1 MMRKNWFVGIIALV
15 FILVLSACSGSSED
29 DSAEPEDVKGKDSQI
44 EEKEQKE
51 TESSDDESEEE
62 EASEEDEETDDSAEE
77 SDDNDEETD
86 DSAGES
92 DDNDEETDDS
102 DKESDDNDEATDSD
116 EEDFSYDTLI
126 ELGFDI
132 FEAQV
137 EEDYDFLESVLSEGS
152 SVNKDDNTL
161 QFDNV
166 TYPHEYE
173 FISKEDYQV
182 LSERYIN
189 GDEKEGVTV
198 GYDITDFETESSYVI
213 DTEFIK
219 EDGKWKIN
227 DIDVNK

>member
-62 EASEEDEETDDSAEE
+62 EASEEDEETDDSAE
-77 SDDNDEETD
+77 
-86 DSAGES
+86 
-92 DDNDEETDDS
+92 
-102 DKESDDNDEATDSD
+102 ESDDNDEATDSD

-182 LSERYIN
+182 LSERYVN
-189 GDEKEGVTV
+189 GNEKEGVTI
-198 GYDITDFETESSYVI
+198 GYDVTDFETESSYVI

-219 EDGKWKIN
+219 EDGEWKIN

>member
-15 FILVLSACSGSSED
+15 FILVLSACSGSGED

-62 EASEEDEETDDSAEE
+62 EEKDDSAE
-77 SDDNDEETD
+77 
-86 DSAGES
+86 ES

>member
-1 MMRKNWFVGIIALV
+1 MRKNWSIWVAALA
-15 FILVLSACSGSSED
+15 FILVLSACSGD
-29 DSAEPEDVKGKDSQI
+29 DDNAEPEDVKGKDSQI

-51 TESSDDESEEE
+51 SESSDDESEEE
-62 EASEEDEETDDSAEE
+62 KTSEENEETDDSE
-77 SDDNDEETD
+77 D
-86 DSAGES
+86 
-92 DDNDEETDDS
+92 
-102 DKESDDNDEATDSD
+102 ESDDNDEATESDSED
-116 EEDFSYDTLI
+116 EDKDEDKEDFSYDTLI

-132 FEAQV
+132 FEAQT

-152 SVNKDDNTL
+152 SVNKDNNTL

-182 LSERYIN
+182 LSERYVN
-189 GDEKEGVTV
+189 GNEKEGVTI
-198 GYDITDFETESSYVI
+198 GYDVTDFETESSYVI

-219 EDGKWKIN
+219 EDGEWKIN